1 MAIIEVIG
9 NQVANING
17 NQATILE
24 VLQQLKAE
32 PEVKQTSQASTQT
45 DKIITLWPTEGER
58 LPLTKHRER
67 YSLCCFSHH
76 SL

>member
-32 PEVKQTSQASTQT
+32 PEVKQTSQSSTQT
-45 DKIITLWPTEGER
+45 DKIITLWPTEGE
-58 LPLTKHRER
+58 PVNK
-67 YSLCCFSHH
+67 SVPAA
-76 SL
+76 